1 MVRRRVS
8 EAQRWQIISIH
19 TWVTSDRDDRALQ
32 RLVRRMPFATS
43 PVLKQHSLPN
53 RCLSTR
59 TVRNRLKSAGLKSR
73 RVIKRPLLADRHRR
87 SHLAWC
93 LARRGWNL
101 RTWRKIHW
109 SDESQ
114 FLLHVTDGSMRVWR
128 HKNTAYPP
136 RNIQPTVPYGRVS
149 VMVWGCISHDCKL
162 DLVTIQGNLT
172 GDQYIRDVLQ
182 PVVVPHFDNHLA
194 TRPVYM
200 DDNARPHRSRA
211 VTAYLQSEAVT
222 SVPWPAMSP
231 DLNPIEQIWDMLGRR
246 IQAREPPVQN
256 IRQLKAALHQE
267 WQQLSQQDIRRLT
280 GGMRHRVEAV
290 IQARGGYTRYW
301 TLNNRCRQV
310 IHKWR
315 FESETTIL
323 SCFLNCEGQYL
334 KWTCFTA
341 KTGLVILWLN
351 IH

>member
-1 MVRRRVS
+1 MFGMVFCTTWL
-8 EAQRWQIISIH
+8 EFKDMAQ
-19 TWVTSDRDDRALQ
+19 DP
-32 RLVRRMPFATS
+32 LVRRE
-43 PVLKQHSLPN
+43 PVSASCNRRPDEGLETQKYSL
-53 RCLSTR
+53 
-59 TVRNRLKSAGLKSR
+59 
-73 RVIKRPLLADRHRR
+73 
-87 SHLAWC
+87 
-93 LARRGWNL
+93 
-101 RTWRKIHW
+101 
-109 SDESQ
+109 
-114 FLLHVTDGSMRVWR
+114 
-128 HKNTAYPP
+128 YPKKHP
-136 RNIQPTVPYGRVS
+136 VNCPYGGGS
-149 VMVWGCISHDCKL
+149 VMVWRCISHDWKL

-182 PVVVPHFDNHLA
+182 PVVVSHFDNHPLA

-200 DDNARPHRSRA
+200 DDNDRPHRSRA
-211 VTAYLQSEAVT
+211 VAAYLQSEAVT

-231 DLNPIEQIWDMLGRR
+231 DLNPIEHIWDMLGH
-246 IQAREPPVQN
+246 ALEPPVQN
-256 IRQLKAALHQE
+256 IRQLEAALHRE
-267 WQQLSQQDIRRLT
+267 WQQLLQQDLMRR
-280 GGMRHRVEAV
+280 RVEAI

-315 FESETTIL
+315 LESEMTIL